1 MNKDLVLRIF
11 FFLGLILLQV
21 ILFSKMS
28 VGGYVPYVYLL
39 FILRFPIRFN
49 KTLFLLCSFL
59 LGLSLDF
66 FFNSGGVH
74 AAACTAIAYVRPL
87 VLRFS
92 FGRNYEHQTIKL
104 SKVSQS
110 ARLAYVSILVLI
122 HHVILFTLETFN
134 FKFFFFTL
142 KSILFSSLY
151 TIFMCLLL
159 VALFKNRKE

>member
-1 MNKDLVLRIF
+1 MNKDVALRILF
-11 FFLGLILLQV
+11 FFGLILLQV

-28 VGGYVPYVYLL
+28 VGGYVPYVYVL

-49 KTLFLLCSFL
+49 KSLFLLCSFI
-59 LGLSLDF
+59 LGLSLDV
-66 FFNSGGVH
+66 FFNSGGVN
-74 AAACTAIAYVRPL
+74 AAACTVMAYFRPIA
-87 VLRFS
+87 LRFA

-104 SKVSQS
+104 TKVSQS
-110 ARLAYVSILVLI
+110 ARIAYISILVLI
-122 HHVILFTLETFN
+122 HHLVLFILETFN
-134 FKFFFFTL
+134 FSFFLFTL

>member
-11 FFLGLILLQV
+11 FFFGLILLQV

-28 VGGYVPYVYLL
+28 VGGYVPYIYVL
-39 FILRFPIRFN
+39 FMIRFPIRFD
-49 KTLFLLCSFL
+49 KAQFLLYSFL

-74 AAACTAIAYVRPL
+74 AAACTVIAYIRPL

-110 ARLAYVSILVLI
+110 ARIAYVSILVVI
-122 HHVILFTLETFN
+122 HHIILFSLETFN
-134 FKFFFFTL
+134 FNFFLFTL

>member
-1 MNKDLVLRIF
+1 MNKDLALRIVF
-11 FFLGLILLQV
+11 FIGLILLQV

-28 VGGYVPYVYLL
+28 VGGYVPYIYIL
-39 FILRFPIRFN
+39 FILRYPISSN
-49 KTLFLLCSFL
+49 KSLFLLYSFL
-59 LGLSLDF
+59 LGLSLDV

-74 AAACTAIAYVRPL
+74 AAACTIIAYARPR

-110 ARLAYVSILVLI
+110 ARIAYVSILVAI
-122 HHVILFTLETFN
+122 HHIVLFTLETFN
-134 FKFFFFTL
+134 YKFFLFTL